1 MPRPDFLT
9 DQDITRFQEIIQED
23 PLAKQF
29 VDVPL
34 FMEVCYAGVWLAEEL
49 EKLNCPEDLS
59 VRIQF
64 HAGTLCF
71 GRDPW
76 DVHQEIL
83 EGYRNDTLEYG
94 AEPSTLN

>member
-1 MPRPDFLT
+1 MTRPDFIT
-9 DQDITRFQEIIQED
+9 DEHITRFQAIIQED

-29 VDVPL
+29 IDVPL

-49 EKLNCPEDLS
+49 EKLGCTEDLS

-64 HAGTLCF
+64 HAGQLSF

-76 DVHQEIL
+76 DVHQELL
-83 EGYRNDTLEYG
+83 EGYRMGTLTFE
-94 AEPSTLN
+94 AEPTVLN

>member
-9 DQDITRFQEIIQED
+9 DQDITRFQETIQQD

-29 VDVPL
+29 IDVPL
-34 FMEVCYAGVWLAEEL
+34 FMEACYAGVWLAEEL
-49 EKLNCPEDLS
+49 EKLGCPEDLS

-76 DVHQEIL
+76 DVHQEML
-83 EGYRNDTLEYG
+83 EGYRNGTLEYE

>member
-1 MPRPDFLT
+1 MTRPDFIT
-9 DQDITRFQEIIQED
+9 DQDINRFRETIQED
-23 PLAKQF
+23 PFAKEF
-29 VDVPL
+29 INVPL
-34 FMEVCYAGVWLAEEL
+34 FVEVCYAGLWLAEEL
-49 EKLNCPEDLS
+49 EKLNCPEELS

-64 HAGTLCF
+64 HAGQLSF

-83 EGYRNDTLEYG
+83 EGYRNNTLEYE